1 MKRLLLLRHAK
12 SSWDDAM
19 LDDRERPL
27 APRGKRAAGQIC
39 GYLLQQD
46 LSPALVLCSSA
57 RRTRETLAGLMPAI
71 RTDATVRIEEQLYG
85 ADAESLLRRIRAVDD
100 SVPSVLAIGHNP
112 AMHDLARRLASG
124 DARAAEIDA
133 AYPAG
138 ALAIFEVEGEWSALD
153 GSAAAVA
160 EFVKPRDL

>member
-27 APRGKRAAGQIC
+27 APRGRRATGQLC

-57 RRTRETLAGLMPAI
+57 LRTRETLAGLLPAF
-71 RTDATVRIEEQLYG
+71 RTDATIRIEEQLYG
-85 ADAESLLRRIRAVDD
+85 ADEETLLRRIRSADEP
-100 SVPSVLAIGHNP
+100 VPSILAIGHNP
-112 AMHDLARRLASG
+112 AMHELARRLASG
-124 DARAAEIDA
+124 DPRSAEIDA
-133 AYPAG
+133 GYPAG
-138 ALAIFEVEGEWSALD
+138 ALAVFDISGEWSALD
-153 GSAAAVA
+153 AASATVA

>member
-27 APRGKRAAGQIC
+27 APRGRRAAGQIC
-39 GYLLQQD
+39 GYLIQHD

-57 RRTRETLAGLMPAI
+57 RRTRETLAGLLPAI
-71 RTDATVRIEEQLYG
+71 RTDATIRIEEQLYG
-85 ADAESLLRRIRAVDD
+85 ADTGSLLRRIRVVEEP
-100 SVPSVLAIGHNP
+100 VPSVLAIGHNP
-112 AMHDLARRLASG
+112 AMHELARKLASG
-124 DARAAEIDA
+124 DPRAAEIDA

-138 ALAIFEVEGEWSALD
+138 ALAVFEVRGDWSSLD
-153 GSAAAVA
+153 AAASTVA
-160 EFVKPRDL
+160 EFVKPRD

>member
-27 APRGKRAAGQIC
+27 APRGRRAAGQIC

-46 LSPALVLCSSA
+46 ISPAVVLCSSA
-57 RRTRETLAGLMPAI
+57 RRTRETLAALMPAI
-71 RTDATVRIEEQLYG
+71 RTDATIRVEEDLYG
-85 ADAESLLRRIRAVDD
+85 ADADSLLRRIRAVTEPA
-100 SVPSVLAIGHNP
+100 SSILAIGHNP
-112 AMHDLARRLASG
+112 AMHELARLLAHG

-133 AYPAG
+133 AFPAG
-138 ALAIFEVEGEWSALD
+138 ALAIFDVRAEWPDLD
-153 GSAAAVA
+153 AGAATVA
-160 EFVKPRDL
+160 EFVKPRDM